1 MLISPYDE
9 DELEF
14 YGLVNDIVQFRE
26 KYGMRELAKTLVESM
41 QEDTDF
47 LIDEI
52 TNAKDHKDGIYD

>member
-26 KYGMRELAKTLVESM
+26 KYGMRELAKTLVESI
-41 QEDTDF
+41 QEDIDF
-47 LIDEI
+47 LMDEI
-52 TNAKDHKDGIYD
+52 TNAKDKKDGIYD

>member
-26 KYGMRELAKTLVESM
+26 KYGMRELAKALVESI

-52 TNAKDHKDGIYD
+52 TNTKEHENGFHD